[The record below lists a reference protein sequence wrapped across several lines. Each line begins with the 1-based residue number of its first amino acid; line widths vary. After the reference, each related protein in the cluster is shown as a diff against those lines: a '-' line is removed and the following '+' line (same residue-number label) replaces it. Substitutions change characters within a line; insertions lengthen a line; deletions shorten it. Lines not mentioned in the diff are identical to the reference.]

1 MKQRKTA
8 LFGGTF
14 DPIHLGHTRT
24 AAASCEIIGAEK
36 VIFIPAKRSA
46 LKLSYPIASDEQRMA
61 MVSRAIEGCD
71 KFEIS
76 DYELNKTF
84 PSFTLHTVRWFRE
97 QFGPN
102 VSIHWL
108 IGADSVKDLPLWY
121 EITSLIDECNLT
133 IMRRPGYD
141 DVNFDKYVELWGQQ
155 RVDKLKQN
163 MIETP
168 LIDISSTEIRSRLA
182 KGYDVSQML
191 DVKVVEYIRENSI
204 YQPVSE

>member
-1 MKQRKTA
+1 MRKRKIA

-24 AAASCEIIGAEK
+24 ADASCEIIGAEK

-61 MVSRAIEGCD
+61 MISHAIEGCG
-71 KFEIS
+71 KFELS
-76 DYELNKTF
+76 DYEIKKAF

-97 QFGPN
+97 QFGTN

-108 IGADSVKDLPLWY
+108 LGADSVKDLPLWY
-121 EITSLIDECNLT
+121 EIKTLIDECVVT

-141 DVNFDKYVELWGQQ
+141 DFNLDKYIELWGEE
-155 RVDKLKQN
+155 RVEKLKQN
-163 MIETP
+163 SIETP
-168 LIDISSTEIRSRLA
+168 LIDISSTEIRYRLA

-191 DVKVVEYIRENSI
+191 DEKVAKYILENRI
-204 YQPVSE
+204 YKTAQE